1 MRDLLLLAAQL
12 IITLAKL
19 ARPGGVRS
27 VIAESLLLK
36 QQLLISRRSRRR
48 APPLTTIDRFVLGF
62 MVLFLR
68 PPTSREARRSSQAG
82 DAVTIPQSVGR
93 SKISLLVLVRGKPPQ
108 ARPEGT
114 NAGNH
119 RGNRPDEAS

>member
-1 MRDLLLLAAQL
+1 MRDLLLLAVQL

-27 VIAESLLLK
+27 VI
-36 QQLLISRRSRRR
+36 
-48 APPLTTIDRFVLGF
+48 
-62 MVLFLR
+62 
-68 PPTSREARRSSQAG
+68 
-82 DAVTIPQSVGR
+82 
-93 SKISLLVLVRGKPPQ
+93 VRGKPPQ
-108 ARPEGT
+108 ARSEGS